1 MQVNTNCVH
10 LNGAMSLHAG
20 ATHGTSNIG
29 GMYFYLSVN
38 TPTTPAFGTGQL
50 ELVQTLTPSDSYVTN
65 TNPPQSRSDPLNG
78 LTGLDGSY
86 PYYGGATPET
96 NYLDSND
103 SPNLPLQSTTA
114 SAAVAPS
121 FTDYLMYE
129 PPNSTQFVAVAT
141 FTWSV
146 NGSASTT
153 STGSPPVANWA
164 SYATQN
170 NGSDNAGTVSELG
183 SVSPNTAINFKAITK
198 PNTFPSWT
206 QIIIPVGY

>member
-1 MQVNTNCVH
+1 
-10 LNGAMSLHAG
+10 MSLHAG

-29 GMYFYLSVN
+29 GMYFYLSVD
-38 TPTTPAFGTGQL
+38 TQTTPAFGTGQL
-50 ELVQTLTPSDSYVTN
+50 ELVQIITPNDSCATN
-65 TNPPQSRSDPLNG
+65 TNPPQSHSDPLNSK
-78 LTGLDGSY
+78 TGLDGSY
-86 PYYGGATPET
+86 PYYGGATSKT
-96 NYLDSND
+96 NYLGSND

-114 SAAVAPS
+114 SATVAPS

-129 PPNSTQFVAVAT
+129 PPNSTQFVALAT

-153 STGSPPVANWA
+153 SSGNPPVADWA
-164 SYATQN
+164 GYAAQN

-183 SVSPNTAINFKAITK
+183 SVSPNTAIPFTKMTK

-206 QIIIPVGY
+206 QIITAKSY